1 MLYQNHDNNAI
12 NSQQANT
19 TIHFFATILHT
30 MKNQGVF
37 MFIRILPFLSI
48 LVFRFIGLFIVLPV
62 ISLLIA
68 KMPDANMWNVGM
80 AIGAPY
86 LLQMV
91 CQPFF
96 GRWSDKYGRKP
107 ILMIGLIV
115 FLIGTIICMFE
126 SSIYYLI
133 LGRCVQGMGA
143 IGGILT
149 ALVADSVKEE
159 KRTGAMALMGI
170 GIFVSFIIA
179 MILGSILG
187 AHFGLNSLFGLSAVV
202 TLISLFITIFFVKP
216 TQKITYV
223 YPNHNENKDTETD
236 IKKSIFAV
244 SLSGFIEKLLMVLT
258 FALVPIILN
267 EHIDKTHFWYIYL
280 PAILAGIVALG
291 PTSVISEKRGLAK
304 EVLLASIGIF
314 FIAYFCMAL
323 WIDNI
328 IVFGVGLACFFAAFS
343 IQEAL
348 LQSMVSK
355 YAKAKYRG
363 KVIGDFSA
371 AGFGGSFIGAMI
383 GGFFSQYDT
392 ISMWHWTLF
401 GTLMICMILWLFVVI
416 ILVRNPDAHKT
427 LYIPLNQVGLKD
439 LETLNT
445 LIGVMEWYEN
455 LQENLLT
462 IKYNT
467 KILESKQIYTLLQ
480 YK

>member
-1 MLYQNHDNNAI
+1 
-12 NSQQANT
+12 
-19 TIHFFATILHT
+19 
-30 MKNQGVF
+30 
-37 MFIRILPFLSI
+37 MFIKILPFLSI

-68 KMPDANMWNVGM
+68 TMPHANIWNVGM

-86 LLQMV
+86 LFQML

-107 ILMIGLIV
+107 ILMLGLVV

-133 LGRCVQGMGA
+133 IGRCVQGMGA

-159 KRTGAMALMGI
+159 KRTSAMALMGV
-170 GIFVSFIIA
+170 GIFVSFVIA

-187 AHFGLNSLFGLSAVV
+187 AHYGLNALFALSAIV
-202 TLISLFITIFFVKP
+202 TLVSLFITIFFVKP

-223 YPNHNENKDTETD
+223 YPTHEAHRDTEID

-267 EHIDKTHFWYIYL
+267 EHIDKTHFWYIYV
-280 PAILAGIVALG
+280 PAMIAGVIALG
-291 PTSVISEKRGLAK
+291 PTSVISEKKGLAK

-328 IVFGVGLACFFAAFS
+328 IIFGIGLACFFAAFS
-343 IQEAL
+343 MQEAL

-355 YAKAKYRG
+355 YARAKNRG
-363 KVIGDFSA
+363 RVIGDFSA
-371 AGFGGSFIGAMI
+371 AGFGGSFVGAMI
-383 GGFFSQYDT
+383 GGCFSQYSA
-392 ISMWHWTLF
+392 ISMWHWILF
-401 GTLMICMILWLFVVI
+401 GTLMACMILWLFVVI
-416 ILVRNPDAHKT
+416 VLVKNPDAHKT
-427 LYIPLNQVGLKD
+427 LYIPLNQVGIKD
-439 LETLNT
+439 LESLNT
-445 LIGVMEWYEN
+445 LVGIMEWYEN

-467 KILESKQIYTLLQ
+467 KILESKQIYTLLEC
-480 YK
+480 K

>member
-1 MLYQNHDNNAI
+1 
-12 NSQQANT
+12 
-19 TIHFFATILHT
+19 
-30 MKNQGVF
+30 
-37 MFIRILPFLSI
+37 MFIKILPFLSI

-62 ISLLIA
+62 ISLLIST
-68 KMPDANMWNVGM
+68 MPDANIWNVGM

-107 ILMIGLIV
+107 ILMLGLIV
-115 FLIGTIICMFE
+115 FFIGTIICMFE

-149 ALVADSVKEE
+149 TLVADSVKEE
-159 KRTGAMALMGI
+159 KRTSAMALMGV
-170 GIFVSFIIA
+170 GIFVSFVIA

-187 AHFGLNSLFGLSAVV
+187 AHYGLNSLFGLSAIV
-202 TLISLFITIFFVKP
+202 TLISLAITIFFVKP
-216 TQKITYV
+216 TPKITYI
-223 YPNHNENKDTETD
+223 YPSHDAHKDAESD

-244 SLSGFIEKLLMVLT
+244 SLSGFVEKLLMVLT

-267 EHIDKTHFWYIYL
+267 EHIDKTHFWYIYV
-280 PAILAGIVALG
+280 PAMIAGIIVLG

-328 IVFGVGLACFFAAFS
+328 VIFGIGLACFFAAFS
-343 IQEAL
+343 MQEAL

-355 YAKAKYRG
+355 YARAKDRG
-363 KVIGDFSA
+363 RVIGDFSA

-383 GGFFSQYDT
+383 GGCFSQYSA
-392 ISMWHWTLF
+392 IAMWHWILF
-401 GTLMICMILWLFVVI
+401 GTLMVCMILWLFIVI
-416 ILVRNPDAHKT
+416 ALVKNPDAHKT
-427 LYIPLNQVGLKD
+427 LYIPLTQVGLKD

-445 LIGVMEWYEN
+445 LVGVMEWYEN

-462 IKYNT
+462 VKYNT
-467 KILESKQIYTLLQ
+467 KILESNQIYTLLQ
-480 YK
+480 CK

>member
-1 MLYQNHDNNAI
+1 
-12 NSQQANT
+12 
-19 TIHFFATILHT
+19 
-30 MKNQGVF
+30 

-48 LVFRFIGLFIVLPV
+48 LIFRFIGLFIVLPV
-62 ISLLIA
+62 ISLFIA
-68 KMPDANMWNVGM
+68 TMPHANIWSVGM

-86 LLQMV
+86 LFQML

-107 ILMIGLIV
+107 ILMLGLIV
-115 FLIGTIICMFE
+115 FLIGTVICMLE

-159 KRTGAMALMGI
+159 KRTSAMALMGV
-170 GIFVSFIIA
+170 GIFVSFVIA

-187 AHFGLNSLFGLSAVV
+187 AHYGLNALFVLSAIV
-202 TLISLFITIFFVKP
+202 TIISLLITIFFVKP
-216 TQKITYV
+216 TQKISYI
-223 YPNHNENKDTETD
+223 YPNHEANKDTELS

-267 EHIDKTHFWYIYL
+267 EHIDKTHFWYVYL
-280 PAILAGIVALG
+280 PAMFAGIISLG
-291 PTSVISEKRGLAK
+291 PTSVISEKRGRAK

-314 FIAYFCMAL
+314 LMAYFCMAL

-328 IVFGVGLACFFAAFS
+328 FMFGVGLACFFAAFS
-343 IQEAL
+343 MQEAL

-355 YAKAKYRG
+355 YAKAKSRG
-363 KVIGDFSA
+363 GVIGDFSA

-383 GGFFSQYDT
+383 GGCFSQYSV
-392 ISMWHWTLF
+392 ISAWHWILF
-401 GTLMICMILWLFVVI
+401 GTLIVCMILWLFIVI
-416 ILVRNPDAHKT
+416 ILVKNPDAHKT
-427 LYIPLNQVGLKD
+427 LYISLTQVGLKD
-439 LETLNT
+439 LEMLNT
-445 LIGVMEWYEN
+445 LVGIMEWYEN

-480 YK
+480 CKGDLK